1 MTDELLDAMLKKES
15 GGATP
20 EMFAT
25 SLKKEGAVG
34 LYQQRDIFY
43 KDVTEIMGFPEYDRN
58 DPVQARKAVKHY
70 LEYVMKN
77 QDLTLEQAVATYNAG
92 RGSSTI
98 AEGGG
103 KAYAATVF
111 DIMGP
116 M

>member
-1 MTDELLDAMLKKES
+1 MTKES
-15 GGATP
+15 GGASK
-20 EMFAT
+20 EDLLE
-25 SLKKEGAVG
+25 SLEKEGAVG
-34 LYQQRDIFY
+34 SFQQRDIFY
-43 KDVTEIMGFPEYDRN
+43 KDVTEAMGFPEYDRN

-70 LEYVMKN
+70 LEYVMKEQN
-77 QDLTLEQAVATYNAG
+77 LTLEQAVATYNAG